1 MISGFNVAHFIV
13 GFKIKYPMVIR
24 SKTLRL
30 VILTSTVLITI
41 IVAIQLVWLQKVYL
55 YEEKQFNI
63 NVSKS
68 IKSLYD
74 DMQLVGDVKD
84 NVQKVIENV
93 SPDVYLLR
101 IDCSPNLDQLWVN
114 LKAEL
119 TDFDVYTDCRAAVYE
134 PTQKK
139 YTSEQYIDLPDSY
152 FPSKNET
159 ELPVYER
166 DYPYIALYFPHRGQ
180 YIINQMIFWI
190 ASSGLLLLV
199 LIGFGFSIF
208 YLYRQKFFNETQRDF
223 VNNFTHEFKT
233 PLAVIKIAADV
244 LQQQNIIE
252 KPDKLK
258 NYAGIIHEQTAHL
271 QSQVQR
277 LLEIAYTDRSSLPLE
292 KEKFDINLLIA
303 GSINDLQP
311 LIEQRYAVIKTNFT
325 IKNLIINADKSY
337 LRLCLINLIE
347 NAIKYS
353 TTPVIEI
360 STRVDATTLFIAVKD
375 NGIGIAAEHQKKIF
389 ERFYRITDGEL
400 HISKGFGLGLNFVKK
415 VIDTHHGKIEV
426 LSELGSGSTF
436 TIKLSLK

>member
-1 MISGFNVAHFIV
+1 
-13 GFKIKYPMVIR
+13 MVIR

-30 VILTSTVLITI
+30 VILISTVLITV

-68 IKSLYD
+68 IRSLYS
-74 DMQLVGDVKD
+74 DMELVNDATD

-93 SPDVYLLR
+93 NPDVYLLK

-114 LKAEL
+114 LKGEF
-119 TDFDVYTDCRAAVYE
+119 TDFDVYTDCRAAVYD
-134 PTQKK
+134 TAKK
-139 YTSEQYIDLPDSY
+139 QYSAIQYINLPDSY
-152 FPSKNET
+152 FPSKNEKQ
-159 ELPVYER
+159 LPVYDR
-166 DYPYIALYFPHRGQ
+166 NYPYIALYFPHRGQ
-180 YIINQMIFWI
+180 YILKQMFFWI
-190 ASSGLLLLV
+190 ASSGFLLLI
-199 LIGFGFSIF
+199 LIGLGFSIF

-244 LQQQNIIE
+244 LQQQNMLE

-258 NYAGIIHEQTAHL
+258 NYAGIIHDQTTHL

-292 KEKFDINLLIA
+292 KEKFDINLLVA
-303 GSINDLQP
+303 ESINDLQP
-311 LIEQRYAVIKTNFT
+311 LIEQKHAVVNTNFAVSEV
-325 IKNLIINADKSY
+325 ILNADRSY
-337 LRLCLINLIE
+337 MRLCLINLIE

-353 TTPVIEI
+353 PAPVIDI
-360 STRVDATTLFIAVKD
+360 STKVDSTTLCIVVKD
-375 NGIGIAAEHQKKIF
+375 NGIGIALEHQKKIF

-400 HISKGFGLGLNFVKK
+400 HITKGFGLGLNFVKK

-426 LSELGSGSTF
+426 MSELGKGSSF

>member
-1 MISGFNVAHFIV
+1 
-13 GFKIKYPMVIR
+13 MVIR
-24 SKTLRL
+24 AKTLRL

-74 DMQLVGDVKD
+74 DMQLVSDVSD

-93 SPDVYLLR
+93 NPDVYLLR

-119 TDFDVYTDCRAAVYE
+119 TDFDVYTDCRAAVYDVGS
-134 PTQKK
+134 KK
-139 YTSEQYIDLPDSY
+139 YTAQQYIDLPDAY
-152 FPSKNET
+152 FPSSSEK
-159 ELPVYER
+159 ELQLYER

-180 YIINQMIFWI
+180 YIIKQMRFWI

-244 LQQQNIIE
+244 LQQQNIVE

-258 NYAGIIHEQTAHL
+258 NYAGIIHEQTSHL

-277 LLEIAYTDRSSLPLE
+277 LLEIAYTDRSSLPLK
-292 KEKFDINLLIA
+292 KERFDINELIKE
-303 GSINDLQP
+303 SINDLHP
-311 LIEQRYAVIKTNFT
+311 LIEQRQAIVHTNFGEQHV
-325 IKNLIINADKSY
+325 LINADRSY
-337 LRLCLINLIE
+337 LRLCLINLVE

-353 TTPVIEI
+353 AGPVIDV
-360 STRVDATTLFIAVKD
+360 STRVESNLLFIAIKD
-375 NGIGIAAEHQKKIF
+375 NGIGIASEHQKKIF
-389 ERFYRITDGEL
+389 ERFYRVTDGEL

-426 LSELGSGSTF
+426 ASELGSGSIF

>member
-1 MISGFNVAHFIV
+1 
-13 GFKIKYPMVIR
+13 MVIR
-24 SKTLRL
+24 SRTLRL

-55 YEEKQFNI
+55 YEQKQFNI

-68 IKSLYD
+68 IRSLYD
-74 DMQLVGDVKD
+74 DMQLVSDVKD
-84 NVQKVIENV
+84 NVQKVVENV

-101 IDCSPNLDQLWVN
+101 IDCSPNLEQLWLN

-119 TDFDVYTDCRAAVYE
+119 TDFDVYTDCRAAIYD
-134 PTQKK
+134 PDGKK
-139 YTSEQYIDLPDSY
+139 YTSQQYIDLPDSY
-152 FPSKNET
+152 FPLKT
-159 ELPVYER
+159 EKELMVYER
-166 DYPYIALYFPHRGQ
+166 DYPYISLYFPHRGQ
-180 YIINQMIFWI
+180 YIIKQMIFWI

-208 YLYRQKFFNETQRDF
+208 YLYRQKFFNETQKDF

-252 KPDKLK
+252 KPEKLK
-258 NYAGIIHEQTAHL
+258 NYAGIIHQQTSHL

-292 KEKFDINLLIA
+292 KENFDINLLI
-303 GSINDLQP
+303 GESINDLQP
-311 LIEQRYAVIKTNFT
+311 LIEQTHAVVNKKFSIQNQ
-325 IKNLIINADKSY
+325 IIHADRSY

-353 TTPVIEI
+353 ADPVIEI
-360 STRVDATTLFIAVKD
+360 STKIEGTSLIIAVKD

-426 LSELGSGSTF
+426 LSELGKGSTF

>member
-1 MISGFNVAHFIV
+1 
-13 GFKIKYPMVIR
+13 MVIR

-190 ASSGLLLLV
+190 SSSGLLLLV

-244 LQQQNIIE
+244 LQQQNIID

-311 LIEQRYAVIKTNFT
+311 LIEQRYALVKTNFA
-325 IKNLIINADKSY
+325 IENLIINADKSY

>member
-1 MISGFNVAHFIV
+1 MI
-13 GFKIKYPMVIR
+13 IR

-41 IVAIQLVWLQKVYL
+41 IVAVQLVWLQKVYL

-74 DMQLVGDVKD
+74 DMQLVSDVKD

-93 SPDVYLLR
+93 NPDVYLLR
-101 IDCSPNLDQLWVN
+101 IDCSPNLDQLWIN

-119 TDFDVYTDCRAAVYE
+119 TDFDVYTDCRAAIYDL
-134 PTQKK
+134 TAKK
-139 YTSEQYIDLPDSY
+139 YVSEQYIDLPDSY
-152 FPSKNET
+152 FPSPT
-159 ELPVYER
+159 EKELQVYER

-180 YIINQMIFWI
+180 YIIKQMIFWI

-244 LQQQNIIE
+244 LQQQNIVD
-252 KPDKLK
+252 KPEKLK
-258 NYAGIIHEQTAHL
+258 NYAGIIHEQTSHL

-277 LLEIAYTDRSSLPLE
+277 LLEIAYTDRSSLPLK
-292 KEKFDINLLIA
+292 KEKFDINLLIKE
-303 GSINDLQP
+303 SINDLQP
-311 LIEQRYAVIKTNFT
+311 LIEQRQATVQTNFRT
-325 IKNLIINADKSY
+325 QHVLLNADRSY
-337 LRLCLINLIE
+337 LRLCLVNLIE
-347 NAIKYS
+347 NAIKYAAN
-353 TTPVIEI
+353 PVIMV
-360 STRVDATTLFIAVKD
+360 STATESNVLLIAIQD
-375 NGIGIAAEHQKKIF
+375 NGIGIAPEHQKKIF
-389 ERFYRITDGEL
+389 ERFYRVTDGEL

-415 VIDTHHGKIEV
+415 VVDAHHGKIEV
-426 LSELGSGSTF
+426 DSELGSGSIF

>member
-1 MISGFNVAHFIV
+1 
-13 GFKIKYPMVIR
+13 MVIR

-74 DMQLVGDVKD
+74 DMQLVSDVKD

-93 SPDVYLLR
+93 NPDVYLLR
-101 IDCSPNLDQLWVN
+101 IDCSPNLDELWVN
-114 LKAEL
+114 LKGEL
-119 TDFDVYTDCRAAVYE
+119 TDFDVYTDCRAAVYDLTE
-134 PTQKK
+134 KK
-139 YTSEQYIDLPDSY
+139 YIARQYIDLPDAY
-152 FPSKNET
+152 FPSTNEK
-159 ELPVYER
+159 EQQVYER

-180 YIINQMIFWI
+180 YIIKQMRFWI

-252 KPDKLK
+252 KPEKLK
-258 NYAGIIHEQTAHL
+258 NYAGIIHEQTSHL

-292 KEKFDINLLIA
+292 KEKFDINLLIKE
-303 GSINDLQP
+303 SINDLQP
-311 LIEQRYAVIKTNFT
+311 LIEQRHAVVKTDFAMQDVM
-325 IKNLIINADKSY
+325 INADRAY

-353 TTPVIEI
+353 TVPVIDI
-360 STRVDATTLFIAVKD
+360 STKVDGIVLLIAIKD
-375 NGIGIAAEHQKKIF
+375 NGIGIATEHQKKIF

-400 HISKGFGLGLNFVKK
+400 HTSKGFGLGLNFVKK
-415 VIDTHHGKIEV
+415 VVDEHHGKIEV
-426 LSELGSGSTF
+426 ASELGSGSTF

>member
-1 MISGFNVAHFIV
+1 MI
-13 GFKIKYPMVIR
+13 IR

-41 IVAIQLVWLQKVYL
+41 IVAVQLIWLQKVYL

-74 DMQLVGDVKD
+74 DMQLVSDVND

-93 SPDVYLLR
+93 NPDVYLLR

-119 TDFDVYTDCRAAVYE
+119 TDFDVYTDCRAAVYD
-134 PTQKK
+134 PTAKK
-139 YTSEQYIDLPDSY
+139 YVSEQYVDLPDSY
-152 FPSKNET
+152 FPSTSEK
-159 ELPVYER
+159 ELLVYER

-252 KPDKLK
+252 KPEKLK
-258 NYAGIIHEQTAHL
+258 NYAGIIHEQTSHL

-277 LLEIAYTDRSSLPLE
+277 LLEIAYTDRSSLPLK
-292 KEKFDINLLIA
+292 KEKFDINLLIKE
-303 GSINDLQP
+303 SINDLQP
-311 LIEQRYAVIKTNFT
+311 LIEQRNAIVNTNFAMQDVM
-325 IKNLIINADKSY
+325 INADRSY
-337 LRLCLINLIE
+337 LRLCLINLVE

-353 TTPVIEI
+353 TTPVIEV
-360 STRVDATTLFIAVKD
+360 STKVEGAVLLIAIKD
-375 NGIGIAAEHQKKIF
+375 NGIGIATEHQKKIF
-389 ERFYRITDGEL
+389 ERFYRVTDGEL

-426 LSELGSGSTF
+426 ASELGSGSIF

>member
-1 MISGFNVAHFIV
+1 
-13 GFKIKYPMVIR
+13 MVIR
-24 SKTLRL
+24 SKTLRF

-74 DMQLVGDVKD
+74 DMQLVSDVKD

-114 LKAEL
+114 LKEEL
-119 TDFDVYTDCRAAVYE
+119 TDFDVYTDCRAAVYDL
-134 PTQKK
+134 PSKK
-139 YTSEQYIDLPDSY
+139 YIAEQYVDLPDAY
-152 FPSKNET
+152 FPSESEK
-159 ELPVYER
+159 ELQVYER
-166 DYPYIALYFPHRGQ
+166 DYTYIALYFPHRGQ
-180 YIINQMIFWI
+180 YIIKQMRFWI

-199 LIGFGFSIF
+199 LTGFGFSIF

-252 KPDKLK
+252 KPEKLK
-258 NYAGIIHEQTAHL
+258 NYAGIIHEQTSHL

-277 LLEIAYTDRSSLPLE
+277 LLEIAYTDRSSLPLT
-292 KEKFDINLLIA
+292 KEKFNINSLIKE
-303 GSINDLQP
+303 SINDLEP
-311 LIEQRYAVIKTNFT
+311 LIEQRNAVVKTNFDT
-325 IKNLIINADKSY
+325 QDVIICADKSY
-337 LRLCLINLIE
+337 LRLCLVNLIE

-353 TTPVIEI
+353 GNPVIEV
-360 STRVDATTLFIAVKD
+360 STKADAAVLQIAIKD
-375 NGIGIAAEHQKKIF
+375 NGIGIATEHQKKIF

-400 HISKGFGLGLNFVKK
+400 HITKGFGLGLNFVKK
-415 VIDTHHGKIEV
+415 VIDTHHGRIEV
-426 LSELGSGSTF
+426 ESELGSGSIF

>member
-1 MISGFNVAHFIV
+1 
-13 GFKIKYPMVIR
+13 MVIR

-30 VILTSTVLITI
+30 VILTSTVLVTI
-41 IVAIQLVWLQKVYL
+41 IIAVQLIWLQKVYL

-74 DMQLVGDVKD
+74 DMELVSDVTD

-93 SPDVYLLR
+93 NPDVYLLK
-101 IDCSPNLDQLWVN
+101 IDCSPNLEQLWIN

-119 TDFDVYTDCRAAVYE
+119 TDFDVYTDCRASIYSKE
-134 PTQKK
+134 ENK
-139 YTSEQYIDLPDSY
+139 YTTEEYINLPDAY
-152 FPSKNET
+152 FPSSKEK
-159 ELPVYER
+159 ELPLYTR
-166 DYPYIALYFPHRGQ
+166 DYSYIALYFPHRGQ
-180 YIINQMIFWI
+180 YILKQMIFWI

-208 YLYRQKFFNETQRDF
+208 YLYRQKFFNETQKDF

-244 LQQQNIIE
+244 LQQQNITD

-258 NYAGIIHEQTAHL
+258 NYAGIIHEQTSHL

-277 LLEIAYTDRSSLPLE
+277 LLEIAYTDRSSLPLK
-292 KEKFDINLLIA
+292 KEKFDINLLIKE
-303 GSINDLQP
+303 SINDLQP
-311 LIEQRYAVIKTNFT
+311 LIEQKQAVVNTDFT
-325 IKNLIINADKSY
+325 TQQPVINADKSY

-353 TTPVIEI
+353 TMPVIDI
-360 STRVDATTLFIAVKD
+360 STKIDAAVLSIAVKD
-375 NGIGIAAEHQKKIF
+375 NGIGIAVEHQKKIF

-400 HISKGFGLGLNFVKK
+400 HINKGFGLGLNFVKK
-415 VIDTHHGKIEV
+415 VIDTHHGKIDV
-426 LSELGSGSTF
+426 LSEPGKGSTF